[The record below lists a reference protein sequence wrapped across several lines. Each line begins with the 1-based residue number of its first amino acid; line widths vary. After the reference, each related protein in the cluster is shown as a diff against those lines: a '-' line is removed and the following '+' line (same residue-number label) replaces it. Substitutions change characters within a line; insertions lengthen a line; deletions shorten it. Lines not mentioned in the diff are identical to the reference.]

1 MFLFL
6 KLNKNKVYKKK
17 NLFKKYT
24 NKTEIRDKI
33 ILKVERRLYENS

>member
-6 KLNKNKVYKKK
+6 KLNKNKVYKK